1 MTPKKLTTGIAV
13 IALSLATLAHSP
25 VNAQRTIEQAADSLL
40 TEVLSLLEIQI
51 TNTELLLEL
60 SYEVQYALDTGI
72 VDAETIN
79 ELDIEVLN
87 EELPD
92 EELFEEDPE
101 NPDSSTPTTV
111 VAGATT
117 PLSEELRIR
126 LRNRLTLHLATQVK
140 YWEVIAGDW
149 ATASQLSARD
159 FNTCLDAATTDE
171 ESDVCYFNE
180 QQQLQF
186 FYARQLAENFGLRLT
201 SANQLGQDVVAL
213 LNQSMTRSRLMV
225 QEALQFMNAEELGTL
240 GLTPNALEEISRKL
254 ESHTS
259 PSPAP
264 SPGPSPGPSNS
275 TPANGQNQ

>member
-13 IALSLATLAHSP
+13 VALSLATLVHSP

-72 VDAETIN
+72 VDAETIK

-111 VAGATT
+111 VGATT

-225 QEALQFMNAEELGTL
+225 KEALQFMNTEELGTL

-259 PSPAP
+259 PSP
-264 SPGPSPGPSNS
+264 GPSNS